1 MALRMSYRTSRRR
14 FLRDAALAVA
24 AVPVSHS
31 PLGPLPRVQ
40 ASIPETVIVV
50 GAGPA
55 GLATAHRL
63 RGSAKRV
70 IVLEARDTPGGR
82 VRTVR
87 EPFDDGLYG
96 EAGAARISEAHSFTL
111 GWANELGL
119 SVTPFAATNG
129 AALLTV
135 HGKRFPS
142 GDSESLRAVDL
153 DLRPDE
159 RGLTPGALLNRYIGD
174 TLADVGALD
183 PSTDTYRSW
192 QAYDN
197 ETWPNWLHGRGA
209 SEGAVALMTLGAD
222 PMALSAL
229 YVLRQIALHG
239 GARRYYTI
247 RGGMDQLPKAIAADL
262 GGSIK
267 YNAAVVAIDHRP
279 NNVTISYVENGRN
292 AAITADRVVLA
303 VPFSTLR
310 HIAISPRFT
319 PVKMEAIESLDYYPA
334 TRVLFQTR
342 DRFWAKA
349 GLSGAARTDTALET
363 WDDSYG
369 QNGNAGILSGTVGGR
384 MDAALAPLEAHT
396 RLEALKKMMSLPFPG
411 IPNAL
416 QKSVIHRWDEDP
428 WARGAFA
435 AFTPG
440 QMTRFMPIIARPEG
454 RIHFAGEHTSPWT
467 GWMEGALR
475 SGERVAQEILVG

>member
-1 MALRMSYRTSRRR
+1 MSYRTSRRR

-24 AVPVSHS
+24 AVPLSPS
-31 PLGPLPRVQ
+31 PLGPLRRVQ
-40 ASIPETVIVV
+40 SSNPETIIVV

-70 IVLEARDTPGGR
+70 IVLEARDTAGGR
-82 VRTVR
+82 VRTIR
-87 EPFDDGLYG
+87 APFDGGLYG

-111 GWANELGL
+111 GWANEMNL

-135 HGKRFPS
+135 HGKRFS
-142 GDSESLRAVDL
+142 SSDNESLRAVDL
-153 DLRPDE
+153 DLRADEE

-174 TLADVGALD
+174 ALADVGALD
-183 PSTDTYRSW
+183 PSAETYRSW
-192 QAYDN
+192 QAYDS
-197 ETWPNWLHGRGA
+197 ETWPNWLRNRGA
-209 SEGAVALMTLGAD
+209 SESAVALMTLGAD

-247 RGGMDQLPKAIAADL
+247 QGGMDRLPKTIAADL
-262 GGSIK
+262 GDSVK
-267 YNAAVVAIDHRP
+267 YNAAVVAIDQGSR
-279 NNVTISYVENGRN
+279 NVTVSYVESGRKST
-292 AAITADRVVLA
+292 ITADRVVLA

-310 HIAISPRFT
+310 RMTITPRFSAEKT
-319 PVKMEAIESLDYYPA
+319 QAIDSLAYYPA
-334 TRVLFQTR
+334 TRVLLQTR

-349 GLSGAARTDTALET
+349 GMNGAARTDYALET

-369 QNGNAGILSGTVGGR
+369 QDGNAGLLSGTIGGR
-384 MDAALAPLEAHT
+384 MDEALAPLDARM
-396 RLEALKKMMSLPFPG
+396 RLEAVKKMMSQPFPE
-411 IPNAL
+411 IATAL
-416 QKSVIHRWDEDP
+416 EKSVIHRWDEDP
-428 WARGAFA
+428 WAHGAFA
-435 AFTPG
+435 AFAPG
-440 QMTRFMPIIARPEG
+440 QMTRFMPTVARPEG